1 MAEVT
6 NLCHCFYIIVLQNFP
21 KPFSRISPEVFPSK
35 FPKTKRKIPPINTPK
50 TTSNNNGQIHIRL
63 IPRII
68 PAELRPVLAEDKTV
82 IPQR

>member
-1 MAEVT
+1 MAEAN

-21 KPFSRISPEVFPSK
+21 EPFSRISPEIFPSK
-35 FPKTKRKIPPINTPK
+35 FPENKPKKPPINIPK
-50 TTSNNNGQIHIRL
+50 TTSSNNGQIHIRL

-82 IPQR
+82 IPQV